1 MTSGIMGNSI
11 WQLVSGSDAMTWL
24 VLLVLLALSIISWTV
39 FLYKFLVLRIKQRQ
53 LSRIMAKLR
62 ELNSAEAV
70 LGLTSTLNADLPSY
84 FLAQN
89 VAYLKS
95 VLSSQGGGH
104 TLTRDQWDL
113 VSNNM
118 DRILDDMIGS
128 EESYLPVL
136 STSAAIS
143 PLLGLFGTV
152 WGLIHSFISISQRGS
167 ADIVTVAPGI
177 AEALITTLFGL
188 LVAIPAM
195 MMFNYLAGQVRA
207 IEHALLR
214 LSDQFGRIIQL
225 HMVRAHATPFV
236 STSSFQQ
243 KEL

>member
-1 MTSGIMGNSI
+1 MAAVMGNTM
-11 WQLVSGSDAMTWL
+11 WNLVYQSDAMTWV
-24 VLLVLLALSIISWTV
+24 VLLVLLALSMVSWTV
-39 FLYKFLVLRIKQRQ
+39 FLYKFLILRIKQRQ
-53 LSRIMAKLR
+53 LGRITEKLR
-62 ELNSAEAV
+62 ELRSSDAI
-70 LGLTSTLNADLPSY
+70 LGLASTLNPDMPSY

-89 VAYLKS
+89 VTYIKS
-95 VLSSQGGGH
+95 MLGSHSEGKA
-104 TLTRDQWDL
+104 LTIEQWNL

-118 DRILDDMIGS
+118 DRILDDMIGN

-195 MMFNYLAGQVRA
+195 MMFNYLAAQVRS
-207 IEHALLR
+207 IEHSLIR
-214 LSDQFGRIIQL
+214 LADQFGRIIQH
-225 HMVRAHATPFV
+225 HMVRTQSAPFV
-236 STSSFQQ
+236 GAPSFYQ

>member
-11 WQLVSGSDAMTWL
+11 WQLVRGSDVMTWV

-39 FLYKFLVLRIKQRQ
+39 FLYKYLVIRIKLRQ
-53 LSRIMAKLR
+53 LDRVNAKLR
-62 ELNSAEAV
+62 ELNSPEAIM
-70 LGLTSTLNADLPSY
+70 GLTSSLNTDMPSY
-84 FLAQN
+84 FLTQN
-89 VAYLKS
+89 ALYIRS
-95 VLSSQGGGH
+95 VMSSQNSK
-104 TLTRDQWDL
+104 TLTVGQWDL

-118 DRILDDMIGS
+118 DRILDDMIGN

-195 MMFNYLAGQVRA
+195 MMFNYLAAQVRT
-207 IEHALLR
+207 IEHSLIR
-214 LSDQFGRIIQL
+214 LADQFGRIVQH
-225 HMVRAHATPFV
+225 HMVRSEAAPFV
-236 STSSFQQ
+236 SASPYQQ